1 MTREEYLSVVREI
14 MLEFAALTGLSPEKK
29 CPSRYL
35 WTDAFAVCNFLE
47 LYRETDNEQ
56 YRDLAIRLVN
66 QVHGVL
72 GKHREDDARKGW
84 ISGLSEKEG
93 ERHPTR
99 GGLRI
104 GKKLNE
110 RKPGDPYNDRL
121 EWDQD
126 GQYFHYLT
134 KWMHALNQMANASGD
149 FIYNRWAIE
158 LAKTAH
164 TGFIYASPI
173 SGGQKRM
180 YWKMSIDLS
189 YPLVPSMGQHDPLD
203 GLVTYCQLQATAKRD
218 PNRHTSPDLVAEI
231 TDMADICAGK
241 SWTTDD
247 PLGIGG
253 LLSDAYLLAQLMIND
268 DFEGT
273 GLLKTLLESSLEGLK
288 VYTRDHPLGLPA
300 HYRLAFRELGLSIGL
315 GTIGK
320 VKGLIGQKE
329 DHRIREGRLDS
340 LVNSLMGY
348 VPLRETI
355 QSFWLQEVNQETT
368 SWKNHLDIN
377 MVMLATSLA
386 PDGYLNL

>member
-1 MTREEYLSVVREI
+1 MTSEEYPSVVPEI
-14 MLEFAALTGLSPEKK
+14 MLEFAALTGLSPAKK
-29 CPSRYL
+29 RPRRYL

-56 YRDLAIRLVN
+56 YRDLATKLVN

-72 GKHREDDARKGW
+72 GRHREDDVRKGW
-84 ISGLSEKEG
+84 IGGLSENEG
-93 ERHPTR
+93 ARHPTR

-110 RKPGDPYNDRL
+110 RKAGDPYNDRL

-134 KWMHALNQMANASGD
+134 KWMHALDQMANASGD
-149 FIYNRWAIE
+149 FTYNRWAIE

-164 TGFIYASPI
+164 TGFVYASPI
-173 SGGQKRM
+173 SGGQKCM

-253 LLSDAYLLAQLMIND
+253 LLSDAYLLVQLMMND

-288 VYTRDHPLGLPA
+288 AYTRDHPLRFPA

-315 GTIGK
+315 SAVEKI
-320 VKGLIGQKE
+320 KGLIGQKK
-329 DHRIREGRLDS
+329 DHRIREGGLDS

-355 QSFWLQEVNQETT
+355 RAFWLQEVNQKST